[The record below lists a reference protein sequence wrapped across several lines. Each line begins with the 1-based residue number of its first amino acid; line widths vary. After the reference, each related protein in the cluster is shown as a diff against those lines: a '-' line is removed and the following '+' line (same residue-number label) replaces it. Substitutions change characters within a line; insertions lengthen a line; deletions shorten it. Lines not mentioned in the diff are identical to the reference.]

1 MVKNFRFLPLFLS
14 ILILF
19 ASCKTQSK
27 TPKSQSQ
34 LREIPVTVYRI
45 QNATSISFEMLY
57 PGKTKSLSEVKVV
70 SRITGILKKRFFKEG
85 AYVKKG
91 DLLYLIEREPYLA
104 QYEFAKAQ
112 VEKAQAD
119 LERLEKEWKR
129 VSEAFK
135 AKLVS
140 ESERDK
146 IFSELQ
152 TAKAHLKEAKANLT
166 QAELNLS
173 YTEVRAEASGII
185 GKREIDE
192 GNLVTPGTVLTTI
205 TQTNPLYVE
214 FSIPER
220 DFEILGL
227 SKGNFLK
234 LKQKKITLYL
244 SERTPYELKGTIDF
258 VDSKLDETSS
268 LKLRAIVPNP
278 KRELLPNN
286 FVRVEIS
293 GFPKKVLLLPQ
304 KAVMQGPQG
313 SFVYVV
319 EDGKAK
325 VKPIKIGLPYKE
337 YYVVEEGVN
346 PGELVV
352 LDNLMKLRPDMLLK
366 IEKIIEEAK

>member
-1 MVKNFRFLPLFLS
+1 MFKTFKFLLTFLI
-14 ILILF
+14 ILIF
-19 ASCKTQSK
+19 FTSCKTQNN
-27 TPKSQSQ
+27 TPKNQGQ
-34 LREIPVTVYRI
+34 FKKVPATVYRI
-45 QNATSISFEMLY
+45 QNATWINFEMLY

-70 SRITGILKKRFFKEG
+70 SRITGILKKRFFNEG
-85 AYVKKG
+85 TYVKKG

-135 AKLVS
+135 VKLVS
-140 ESERDK
+140 ESEKDK

-152 TAKAHLKEAKANLT
+152 TAKARLKEARASLA

-192 GNLVTPGTVLTTI
+192 GNLVSPGSVLTVI
-205 TQTNPLYVE
+205 TQTHPLYVE

-227 SKGNFLK
+227 SGSNFKK

-244 SERTPYELKGTIDF
+244 SEKLPYQLKGTIDY
-258 VDSKLDETSS
+258 VDCKLDETSS
-268 LKLRAIVPNP
+268 LKLRAIVLNP

-286 FVRVEIS
+286 FVRVGIV

-313 SFVYVV
+313 SFVYVA

-325 VKPIKIGLPYKE
+325 VRPVTIGLPYKE
-337 YYVVEEGVN
+337 FFVVEKGIK

-352 LDNLMKLRPDMLLK
+352 IDNLMKLRPDIPLE
-366 IEKIIEEAK
+366 IEKILEESK